1 MVVVPDCRCLGW
13 SLFGMVVV
21 WDGRCLGW
29 SSFQVVVVSGLLLF
43 WMVVVL
49 DNRYLGCLSFSD
61 IAGKLQQL
69 RSSPILYVRCCMTL
83 VLLWL
88 MVLLENSITVGKYL

>member
-1 MVVVPDCRCLGW
+1 MVVVLGNRCSGW
-13 SLFGMVVV
+13 SSFQVIVV
-21 WDGRCLGW
+21 WDLRRLGW
-29 SSFQVVVVSGLLLF
+29 SSFQAVVVSGLSLF
-43 WMVVVL
+43 GMVVVL
-49 DNRYLGCLSFSD
+49 DNRYLGCSSFSD

-69 RSSPILYVRCCMTL
+69 RSSPILYVRYCMTL